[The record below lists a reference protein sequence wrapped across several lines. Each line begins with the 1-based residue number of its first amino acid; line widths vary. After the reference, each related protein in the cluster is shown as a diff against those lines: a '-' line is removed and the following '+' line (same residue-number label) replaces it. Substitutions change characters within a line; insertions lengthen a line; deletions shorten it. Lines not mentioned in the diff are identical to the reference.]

1 MSFSSLPVASFTSPS
16 ASVATFLGAA
26 EKINAQNVYG
36 AIGGGLA
43 IVALL
48 V

>member
-1 MSFSSLPVASFTSPS
+1 MFYSSLPVASFTSPT
-16 ASVATFLGAA
+16 AGIATFLGAA
-26 EKINAQNVYG
+26 EKLNAQNVFG